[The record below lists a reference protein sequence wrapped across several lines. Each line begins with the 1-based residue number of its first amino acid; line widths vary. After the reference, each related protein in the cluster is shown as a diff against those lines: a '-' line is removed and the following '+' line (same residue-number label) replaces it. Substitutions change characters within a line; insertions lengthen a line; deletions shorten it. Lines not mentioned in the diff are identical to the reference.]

1 MSRSEEREHAEV
13 VVSRGDWEGFL
24 SSLERLMSL
33 HQRTLQRLK
42 DLRIRNEA
50 LRTELRSALVL
61 PTVKA
66 RETTGEGIGRPTV
79 LALVGVKRCLHCDRE
94 IEISAKFCDRCGR
107 TIAVS
112 VCECGRELGGSAK
125 FCDICGRSVTGS

>member
-1 MSRSEEREHAEV
+1 MSQSEETQAEV

-24 SSLERLMSL
+24 SSLERLIGL

-50 LRTELRSALVL
+50 LRTELRSSLAL

-66 RETTGEGIGRPTV
+66 RPGAGTSAVETLMAVE
-79 LALVGVKRCLHCDRE
+79 RCRYCARE

-107 TIAVS
+107 AVAVS
-112 VCECGRELGGSAK
+112 LCHCGRELGRSDK
-125 FCDICGRSVTGS
+125 FCDACGRSVNAS

>member
-1 MSRSEEREHAEV
+1 LSQSEKAQAEV

-24 SSLERLMSL
+24 SSLERLISL

-42 DLRIRNEA
+42 DLRTRNEA
-50 LRTELRSALVL
+50 LRTELRSALAL

-66 RETTGEGIGRPTV
+66 RPEAGTPAVETLIAV
-79 LALVGVKRCLHCDRE
+79 QRCRYCTRE

-107 TIAVS
+107 AVTVS
-112 VCECGRELGGSAK
+112 LCHCGRELGRSDK
-125 FCDICGRSVTGS
+125 FCDACGRSVNAS